1 MTKIIGLT
9 GGIGSGKTT
18 VANMF
23 SKLGVPLYIA
33 DVEAKK
39 LMNRSKVIKRKL
51 LKLFGDKAYID
62 GKLNKAFIAQK
73 IFNNKELL
81 EKMNAIVHPKVAS
94 HFKRWL
100 AKQSDPYVIKEAAI
114 LFENGSYLSCDAVI
128 LVIADEDVR
137 IQRVM
142 KRDNTTKAK
151 VKAIIN
157 NQWSDRKKKELSQ
170 FVINNS
176 TLADTKKEVEKIH
189 KKILK
194 SVCAI

>member
-1 MTKIIGLT
+1 MAKIIGLT

-137 IQRVM
+137 IQRVI
-142 KRDNTTKAK
+142 KRDNTSKAK